1 MVLMEGIMQ
10 KKELSIATIE
20 TWLRDGD
27 CDVRRAALEAC
38 KGRDVPLEIIETGLR
53 DGDWAVRSAALE
65 ACKGRDVPLEIIET
79 WLRDGDWA
87 VRRAALEAC
96 KGRDV
101 NLPAFRSFEPPAT
114 VYKKC
119 KFGVIVAAQIPPD
132 AQVRGSSGSKCR
144 ANRAIITQ
152 IFGDVCGEPVGISLH
167 DGRTTYYVGDEVVI
181 DDFDPSDAEC
191 SAGFHFFCTRK
202 QAEAY

>member
-1 MVLMEGIMQ
+1 MALMEGNMR
-10 KKELSIATIE
+10 KKELSIAVIE
-20 TWLRDGD
+20 TWIRDGD
-27 CDVRRAALEAC
+27 WSVRRAALEAC
-38 KGRDVPLEIIETGLR
+38 KGRDVPLEIIETG
-53 DGDWAVRSAALE
+53 
-65 ACKGRDVPLEIIET
+65 
-79 WLRDGDWA
+79 LRDGDWA

-144 ANRAIITQ
+144 ADRAIITQ
-152 IFGDVCGEPVGISLH
+152 IFGDVCGEPVGISQY
-167 DGRTTYYVGDEVVI
+167 DNRTTYYAGDEVVI

-191 SAGFHFFCTRK
+191 STGFHFFCTRK